1 MNKGLTHVKA
11 GDPLEIRAPVWNA
24 MLDAARDRQARG
36 HATERTPGP
45 DFRGVPIL
53 IKNNSGA
60 DRSQYD
66 ILGVSG
72 VVFAAM
78 DDGFKQRIV
87 LTGVTPAT
95 GSHEGKF
102 AVLAEPIG
110 DGDIGSAVV
119 DGTTI
124 CQVNITDAAHEFAD
138 IANGDA
144 AKLVSGETGP
154 TQIIWIESGT
164 GTKWAVVRI
173 GNKAVEGEALTGEI
187 SAYAGNTVP
196 DGYLLCDGAEVSKT
210 TYADLF
216 AALDDGAGG
225 GLWDNSPS
233 AGNFNVPA
241 LGGLTLRGWIDEDAE
256 FDPVGAKGGVAVLD
270 LEHTHGDGHC
280 TGTAEGSDV
289 WAWDGA
295 ATGIT
300 TWQGTRNPPAIDRP
314 DQYYESAPHEIDN
327 RGPWGCVKWIIK
339 T

>member
-1 MNKGLTHVKA
+1 VVSSARPA
-11 GDPLEIRAPVWNA
+11 GY
-24 MLDAARDRQARG
+24 
-36 HATERTPGP
+36 
-45 DFRGVPIL
+45 
-53 IKNNSGA
+53 

-72 VVFAAM
+72 VVFAAT

-87 LTGVTPAT
+87 LTGATPAT

-102 AVLAEPIG
+102 AVLAEPIANG
-110 DGDIGSAVV
+110 EIGPAIL
-119 DGTTI
+119 DGTII
-124 CQVNITDAAHEFAD
+124 CQINITDATHQYAD

-144 AKLVSGETGP
+144 AKLASAKSGSV
-154 TQIIWIESGT
+154 QIIWIESGT
-164 GTKWAVVRI
+164 GIKWAVVRI
-173 GNKAVEGEALTGEI
+173 GPKPADTAPTGSI
-187 SAYAGNTVP
+187 IAHGGNTVP
-196 DGYLLCDGAEVSKT
+196 DGYLLCNGAEVSKT

-233 AGNFNVPA
+233 AGNFNVPD

-256 FDPVGAKGGVAVLD
+256 FDPVGAKGGAAVLD

-314 DQYYESAPHEIDN
+314 DQYYESAPHEVDN